1 MRLLAHT
8 IAKLRRGYP
17 LASFS
22 LKALYL
28 LEHDAIH
35 HQMDQELA
43 TQVKAEILKRLG
55 HGTQRPTP

>member
-17 LASFS
+17 LANFS

-28 LEHDAIH
+28 LEQHAH
-35 HQMDQELA
+35 REMDRELA
-43 TQVKAEILKRLG
+43 EKVKSVILFRIDG
-55 HGTQRPTP
+55 NPSSTT

>member
-28 LEHDAIH
+28 LEDDAIRH
-35 HQMDQELA
+35 MDHALA
-43 TQVKAEILKRLG
+43 EQVKAEILSRLSDG
-55 HGTQRPTP
+55 NPSPTP